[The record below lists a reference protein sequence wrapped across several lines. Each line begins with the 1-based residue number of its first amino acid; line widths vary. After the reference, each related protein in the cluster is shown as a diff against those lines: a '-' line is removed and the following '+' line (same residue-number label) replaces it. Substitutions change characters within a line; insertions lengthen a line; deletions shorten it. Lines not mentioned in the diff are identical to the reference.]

1 LQTRR
6 YSSGRSNSSSSSSLA
21 DNEDM
26 YMPMNPSHHGSS
38 PAQMEQ
44 RQRRDLLYA
53 EVEIIEGAQQV
64 RIPYASS
71 PRREN
76 TNYTSINE
84 ESTRALLQTCHAR
97 QGFR

>member
-1 LQTRR
+1 MQAPTAVPVTSNDTVVFAILLHVILQ
-6 YSSGRSNSSSSSSLA
+6 SSKSFFMVFLL
-21 DNEDM
+21 
-26 YMPMNPSHHGSS
+26 
-38 PAQMEQ
+38 QMEQ
-44 RQRRDLLYA
+44 KQRRDLLYA